1 MAERAPPLSAM
12 RRRSARNSELV
23 EDLGPEATVEGN
35 PERQR
40 GGGEPDE
47 EQRAAE
53 AWGRPVEDDGPMGGG
68 EDVQRVEA
76 LQALEPEWQ
85 NILNVDDRCGPE
97 EDLEG
102 HADQL
107 RRVAHEHVEHRGE
120 YAQAEAEGELQ
131 CDEGEPEEE
140 RRMERM
146 PRQGEREQEHA
157 ERERQ

>member
-1 MAERAPPLSAM
+1 
-12 RRRSARNSELV
+12 
-23 EDLGPEATVEGN
+23 
-35 PERQR
+35 
-40 GGGEPDE
+40 
-47 EQRAAE
+47 
-53 AWGRPVEDDGPMGGG
+53 GGG

-97 EDLEG
+97 EDLER

-107 RRVAHEHVEHRGE
+107 RRVAHEHVEQRGE

-157 ERERQ
+157 ERERQVDGAAERHEAVEDRLGEGDLADQVGIVREERGAAEHNLLEPYPGE